1 MKRNL
6 NRLRKE
12 IKNLSVEEYPYIS
25 LEEMQDMCKYLSKE
39 AAEDVMKN
47 GYKDGNL
54 IYKNLK
60 TETLIEIVDPEASK
74 ILIVGTGDGTRVFMD
89 DIDQIEDQ
97 EAIYI

>member
-12 IKNLSVEEYPYIS
+12 IKNLSVEEYPYIP
-25 LEEMQDMCKYLSKE
+25 LEEIQDMCKYLSKE
-39 AAEDVMKN
+39 AAEDVMQN

-60 TETLIEIVDPEASK
+60 TETLIEIVDPDTAK
-74 ILIVGTGDGTRVFMD
+74 ILIVGTGEGTRVLID
-89 DIDQIEDQ
+89 DVTD
-97 EAIYI
+97 